1 MNPYSSV
8 KLEGARWPVILSE
21 AKNLPVQREIL
32 PLHSH
37 SGLKASCTQNDSPQG
52 AMKLDRV
59 LQGFLGKN
67 KGLFLGQTLFHN
79 CLHDTRHIMKSL
91 QFTFTEETDCLKAR
105 YFFHLEVRFASANIH
120 EGLDFKA
127 RA

>member
-37 SGLKASCTQNDSPQG
+37 SGLKASCTQNDSQQG
-52 AMKLDRV
+52 ARKLDRG
-59 LQGFLGKN
+59 LQFHKLP
-67 KGLFLGQTLFHN
+67 GLFHADVPCLLQVFTRIALEGHQRIGFGDCGQMYQARGNDLG
-79 CLHDTRHIMKSL
+79 
-91 QFTFTEETDCLKAR
+91 
-105 YFFHLEVRFASANIH
+105 EVFIA
-120 EGLDFKA
+120 L
-127 RA
+127 